1 MKRFLGVATVIGIC
15 ALAFA
20 AHAGMINTSARCAP
34 YAGCSI
40 GDGNVTTF
48 TITTDGTGDAE
59 VALPENSIG
68 PDELAVITMTVD
80 LCGQNDENST
90 VYFGPHLTD
99 NWLEG
104 ENDVTDGSIGGTICD
119 ALDSGTEAT
128 ADAPLT
134 GVLAYKVLGMYCFTD
149 GTLGASETLVFTAR
163 SAEADL
169 TPSVTCSLA
178 EGNTSCVS
186 VTGSTTDIADG
197 ATIAVKTVQSS
208 NNSDDNSWCR
218 VYISPKAGAS

>member
-15 ALAFA
+15 ALALTA
-20 AHAGMINTSARCAP
+20 YAGNLNTSGKCPNAA
-34 YAGCSI
+34 ACSL
-40 GDGNVTTF
+40 GLANTTTF
-48 TITTDGTGDAE
+48 TITTDGAGDAE
-59 VALPENSIG
+59 VALSENSIG

-80 LCGQNDENST
+80 LCGQNDENGT

-99 NWLEG
+99 NWLEN
-104 ENDVTDGSIGGTICD
+104 EDDITDGSIGGSICD
-119 ALDSGTEAT
+119 GLDNGTEGT

-149 GTLGASETLVFTAR
+149 GTLAAGETLVFTAR
-163 SAEADL
+163 SAAADL

-178 EGNTSCVS
+178 VGETSCVS

-197 ATIAVKTVQSS
+197 ATIAVKAVQVS

-218 VYISPKAGAS
+218 VFISPKAGAS